1 MLHLKKRIDI
11 VKSSYSRFTD
21 FPLIKL
27 RRSVLFLFNRI
38 INLVCEV
45 NKVNCIE
52 DFPQQ
57 DIIVITQILEHTVNM
72 LDEIEEEPSRAAID
86 AEDMMTSLDGM
97 TDTFEAVEV
106 PVMQAVKNVSKK
118 KQ

>member
-1 MLHLKKRIDI
+1 
-11 VKSSYSRFTD
+11 
-21 FPLIKL
+21 
-27 RRSVLFLFNRI
+27 
-38 INLVCEV
+38 
-45 NKVNCIE
+45 
-52 DFPQQ
+52 
-57 DIIVITQILEHTVNM
+57 M